1 MLWSTAPDAEL
12 LALAAKGQLSS
23 PEHLRAQTERLL
35 SDARAERFTR
45 NFTGQWLD
53 LREIDLTTPD
63 KQLYPEFDD
72 TLKEAMLQTAG
83 FMLGGWLVV
92 AAVRVWMSGKSGK
105 YAGHFTY
112 ADPETLYQASGANVA
127 VTTLADLRIRL
138 EQHYQDNRAYGPAA
152 ATTCRNEGNNALT
165 ISGNKYFD
173 IDCTTSNSGQNYT
186 LTATG
191 KTGSVVAGYEYTLND
206 TGAKGTTQYAGQAVT
221 SSCWALKSAS
231 DCS

>member
-1 MLWSTAPDAEL
+1 MSTPI
-12 LALAAKGQLSS
+12 
-23 PEHLRAQTERLL
+23 HTR
-35 SDARAERFTR
+35 ARATGFT
-45 NFTGQWLD
+45 LI
-53 LREIDLTTPD
+53 EVMI
-63 KQLYPEFDD
+63 
-72 TLKEAMLQTAG
+72 
-83 FMLGGWLVV
+83 VV
-92 AAVRVWMSGKSGK
+92 AIIAILASVAMPAYTDYVRR
-105 YAGHFTY
+105 
-112 ADPETLYQASGANVA
+112 GATQEA
-127 VTTLADLRIRL
+127 FTTLADLRIRL
-138 EQHYQDNRAYGPAA
+138 EQHYQDNRAYGPTA

-206 TGAKGTTQYAGQAVT
+206 TGAKGTTQYAGQTVT